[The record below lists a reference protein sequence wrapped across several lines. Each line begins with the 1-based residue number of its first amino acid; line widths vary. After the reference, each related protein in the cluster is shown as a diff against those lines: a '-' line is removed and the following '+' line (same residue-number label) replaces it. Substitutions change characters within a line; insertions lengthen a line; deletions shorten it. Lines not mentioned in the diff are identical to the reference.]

1 VEDYLVDSAELE
13 RLFKRYEQSP
23 KGHIFAP
30 LADACRKAGRLQEA
44 VDICQKGLKL
54 HPNYT
59 SGHVVMGKCLYD
71 QGRMDEAFVTFKLV
85 IDMDTENLV
94 ALKYLGMILAE
105 RGRFEEAEKY
115 FNHILVIDPDNKEIR
130 EKLDGLME
138 EAGEIVEMK
147 PVADE
152 EFEGEEIKLGEPIET
167 SDELATMTLADIFA
181 SQGYKAKAIRI
192 YREVLSK
199 DPGNETAIKRIEAL
213 KAQSTDKAQ
222 GEGEESVGTDPGAGT
237 QADAAEAPRQEE
249 EGSDGVD
256 EDGEEARGDN
266 EESRLHQ
273 SEQRARPSKL
283 NGGNGA
289 NKMKHTSK
297 SQTPEKEEY
306 LKEEESLDQFKK
318 WLKNKSQ

>member
-1 VEDYLVDSAELE
+1 MEEYLVDNAELE

-44 VDICQKGLKL
+44 VDICQKGLRL

-115 FNHILVIDPDNKEIR
+115 FNHILAMDPDNKEIR

-138 EAGEIVEMK
+138 EAEDIVELK
-147 PVADE
+147 PVADD

-181 SQGYKAKAIRI
+181 SQGYKAKAIKI

-199 DPGNETAIKRIEAL
+199 DPGNETARKRIEAL
-213 KAQSTDKAQ
+213 NEQPTGKTQVK
-222 GEGEESVGTDPGAGT
+222 GEESVSTDAGAGT
-237 QADAAEAPRQEE
+237 AEAPRQQE
-249 EGSDGVD
+249 EGSEGVG
-256 EDGEEARGDN
+256 EDREETRGDDK
-266 EESRLHQ
+266 ESRLHQ
-273 SEQRARPSKL
+273 SKQQTRPSKL

-289 NKMKHTSK
+289 KKMKHTSK
-297 SQTPEKEEY
+297 SQAPEKEEY